1 MNFSLR
7 RMQLKIYQD
16 TNITDHIR
24 PQKIYMTG
32 SFIVLTVLHL
42 YKSHHSLQ
50 LHPRF
55 LFLHLP
61 FRLPYYENK
70 SKTND
75 SNGNTYVFCTT
86 RKTDIPTSEFFVK
99 KVFFFLLICLHLH
112 SHQFMLK
119 STYPLLEKLC

>member
-7 RMQLKIYQD
+7 RMQLKIYQAA
-16 TNITDHIR
+16 NITDHIR

-86 RKTDIPTSEFFVK
+86 RK